1 MITIYGSSRENG
13 NTEELAKAVLKDINT
28 EEVYLR
34 RHTIN
39 PITDMRHDELGFTNQ
54 QDDYY
59 DIAKK
64 MAAHDT
70 ILFVTPLY
78 WYGMSGLMKN
88 FVDRWSERIRDSTIK
103 FKEQMKN
110 KRVYVVVVGCRGAS
124 VIALPPIMLF
134 QYIVDF
140 IGSSF
145 SGYIIGEANAPGDIA
160 KDVKAQK
167 QAIVLNQELKQL

>member
-1 MITIYGSSRENG
+1 MRRDSMITIYGSSRENG
-13 NTEELAKAVLKDINT
+13 NTEELAKAVLSGIDT

-34 RHTIN
+34 HHTIH

-88 FVDRWSERIRDSTIK
+88 FVDRWSESLRDSTIN

-110 KRVYVVVVGCRGAS
+110 KRVYVLVVGGRGACLR
-124 VIALPPIMLF
+124 AL
-134 QYIVDF
+134 
-140 IGSSF
+140 SF
-145 SGYIIGEANAPGDIA
+145 FRHFKYLVVFMAFFLRDYVRGEEKAPG
-160 KDVKAQK
+160 
-167 QAIVLNQELKQL
+167 NR

>member
-1 MITIYGSSRENG
+1 MRRDNMITIYGSSRENG

-34 RHTIN
+34 RHTIH

-88 FVDRWSERIRDSTIK
+88 FVDRWSESLRDSTIN
-103 FKEQMKN
+103 FKEQMKISACM
-110 KRVYVVVVGCRGAS
+110 Y
-124 VIALPPIMLF
+124 
-134 QYIVDF
+134 
-140 IGSSF
+140 
-145 SGYIIGEANAPGDIA
+145 
-160 KDVKAQK
+160 
-167 QAIVLNQELKQL
+167 

>member
-59 DIAKK
+59 DIAKRWQR
-64 MAAHDT
+64 T
-70 ILFVTPLY
+70 TLFYL
-78 WYGMSGLMKN
+78 L
-88 FVDRWSERIRDSTIK
+88 R
-103 FKEQMKN
+103 
-110 KRVYVVVVGCRGAS
+110 
-124 VIALPPIMLF
+124 LF
-134 QYIVDF
+134 TGTV
-140 IGSSF
+140 
-145 SGYIIGEANAPGDIA
+145 
-160 KDVKAQK
+160 
-167 QAIVLNQELKQL
+167 